1 MAFKWAEGETIKL
14 LILYG
19 QYDCLKYPF
28 DDNFDKKVY
37 RYKAYKHIV
46 DAMNIPSLTIYDCIT
61 RIEDL
66 KKQYCYELSK
76 IAVAILC
83 GKLYESQTKYF
94 KLMHDLFFP
103 YAIFDQKVN
112 ENKITKVMVKDV
124 CTEID
129 LIEERK
135 DDEFDMFAK
144 SIAYQ
149 LRNISLKSA
158 IELEKKI
165 QDLVT
170 EERLSNIKCS
180 LSSDNVICCCSCSN
194 CVEIRQKNDFELQVA
209 TSNQVFKTK
218 QK

>member
-1 MAFKWAEGETIKL
+1 MAFNWAEGETIKL

-28 DDNFDKKVY
+28 DDNFDKKMY

-61 RIEDL
+61 KIEDL

-103 YAIFDQKVN
+103 FVNCDQK
-112 ENKITKVMVKDV
+112 EDKITKDMVKDV

-129 LIEERK
+129 LIEEKK

-170 EERLSNIKCS
+170 EERLSNIKRS
-180 LSSDNVICCCSCSN
+180 LSSDNIICCCSCSN
-194 CVEIRQKNDFELQVA
+194 CVEIRQKNGFELQVT

-218 QK
+218 EK